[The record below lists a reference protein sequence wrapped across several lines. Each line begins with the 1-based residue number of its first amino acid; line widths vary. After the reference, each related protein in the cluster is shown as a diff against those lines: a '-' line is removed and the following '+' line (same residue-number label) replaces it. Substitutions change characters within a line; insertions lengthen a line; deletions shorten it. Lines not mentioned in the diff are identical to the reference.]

1 MSRWVS
7 QYDLSVVSPK
17 NIGLVMAGNI
27 PLVGFHDMLATLLSG
42 HRLVAKPSSQ
52 DVYLIGYM
60 IEHLIAIEP
69 GFKDIIVLQETLKKV
84 DAVIATG
91 SDNTARYF
99 EYYFRNIPHVIR
111 KNRSSCA
118 IMTGNETNEDL
129 EALGVDVF
137 SFFGLGCRNVSK
149 LFIPAGY
156 DITSLF
162 QSWKKYEAVINHHKY
177 ANNYD
182 YNKSILLVNR
192 TPFYDNG
199 FALVTE
205 SHDLVSP
212 ISVLFYESYEQ
223 QSDLNRM
230 IGGAQSKIQCVVG
243 TNGSLT
249 TVPFGKAQFPELDD
263 YADGVDTMEFL
274 AKLR

>member
-1 MSRWVS
+1 MAIANVSRQLEAEQMSRWVS

-60 IEHLIAIEP
+60 IEHLIVIEP

-137 SFFGLGCRNVSK
+137 SFFGLG
-149 LFIPAGY
+149 
-156 DITSLF
+156 
-162 QSWKKYEAVINHHKY
+162 
-177 ANNYD
+177 
-182 YNKSILLVNR
+182 
-192 TPFYDNG
+192 
-199 FALVTE
+199 
-205 SHDLVSP
+205 
-212 ISVLFYESYEQ
+212 
-223 QSDLNRM
+223 
-230 IGGAQSKIQCVVG
+230 
-243 TNGSLT
+243 
-249 TVPFGKAQFPELDD
+249 
-263 YADGVDTMEFL
+263 
-274 AKLR
+274 